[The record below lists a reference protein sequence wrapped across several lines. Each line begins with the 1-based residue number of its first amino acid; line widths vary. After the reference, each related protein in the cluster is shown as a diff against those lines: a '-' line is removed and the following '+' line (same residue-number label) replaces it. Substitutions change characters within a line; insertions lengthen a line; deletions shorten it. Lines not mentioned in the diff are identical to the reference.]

1 MSTCG
6 RLFHVDKV
14 VAYYVAADKHVV
26 IVADVFQNPT
36 ADHVQICPNPIAIPP
51 AREFLVIGTT
61 DPGIHPQL
69 QVKRRIS
76 TTFVS
81 DLTPRSVIV
90 YTQGI
95 DAPVR
100 QEVPV
105 GTAPPPP
112 LPPGDAEP
120 PAAGRPHGPI
130 EVTGF
135 SATFSLEQA
144 VQDALTQAVA
154 KLGGP
159 PRHPDVAIEIDILD
173 ISARTGGNIRPGLF
187 VRASGR

>member
-6 RLFHVDKV
+6 RLFSVDKLY
-14 VAYYVAADKHVV
+14 AYFVAADKHVV
-26 IVADVFQNPT
+26 IVADVFLNPT
-36 ADHVQICPNPIAIPP
+36 ADHIGICPNPIAIPP

-76 TTFVS
+76 TTFAS

-95 DAPVR
+95 DAPAR
-100 QEVPV
+100 QEIPV
-105 GTAPPPP
+105 GAAPPPP
-112 LPPGDAEP
+112 LAPDEVEPAPAAP
-120 PAAGRPHGPI
+120 PAGAI

-135 SATFSLEQA
+135 SPTFSLEQA

-154 KLGGP
+154 KLAGP
-159 PRHPDVAIEIDILD
+159 PRNPDVAIEIDILD

>member
-36 ADHVQICPNPIAIPP
+36 ADHAQICPNPIAMPP
-51 AREFLVIGTT
+51 AREFLVVGTT

-76 TTFVS
+76 TTFAS

-95 DAPVR
+95 DAPAR
-100 QEVPV
+100 LEVPV

-112 LPPGDAEP
+112 LQPGDVEP
-120 PAAGRPHGPI
+120 PVPVRPHGPI

-159 PRHPDVAIEIDILD
+159 PRNPDVAIEIDILD

-187 VRASGR
+187 VRANGR